1 MADNLCAQGK
11 PNEAAPFMLKAME
24 DKNNVDIFVTF
35 AFVQQNY
42 RKALEVLEDGKLIG
56 TRHLENDI
64 VLTNVQVKV
73 LSNQNMV
80 QTRSRMADLLWVNS
94 TRSWTRDPT
103 CAFSRQ
109 WSEWLWSARIT
120 VKQRSPV
127 SVFLRFI
134 DSHIVM
140 Q

>member
-56 TRHLENDI
+56 TCHLEN
-64 VLTNVQVKV
+64 VTL
-73 LSNQNMV
+73 
-80 QTRSRMADLLWVNS
+80 
-94 TRSWTRDPT
+94 
-103 CAFSRQ
+103 F
-109 WSEWLWSARIT
+109 
-120 VKQRSPV
+120 
-127 SVFLRFI
+127 
-134 DSHIVM
+134 
-140 Q
+140 